1 MYYVYIDWNGIICG
15 LTKREKDKIE
25 RLKRMT
31 NCDCIFT
38 VQKENMELCIAFY
51 SNLNHI
57 EEKNKCNDITII
69 YLNNNRIYIT

>member
-1 MYYVYIDWNGIICG
+1 
-15 LTKREKDKIE
+15 
-25 RLKRMT
+25 MT